1 MELIIYF
8 LIFIMGSFFGSFF
21 TLAVY
26 RIPLKQDI
34 THKHSYCPNCNHK
47 LGTFDLIP
55 IFSYIFLK
63 GKCRY
68 CNTKIRPRYFLLE
81 IFSGTIF
88 LLLSLSIRINFY
100 ELEIAKL
107 IYFIFGTMY
116 VSTLFIIAGIDK
128 EKKYISKSVLLFGII
143 TTVIYMIYLYILE
156 NANIYRYVIYLIIIC
171 IIILMQT
178 IKLKKKGKEDY
189 WMQMITLIIYTVLFT
204 GEYIFVISAIIF
216 LILIPI
222 ISYLNKKF
230 NKKTKYVKS
239 NKMIFQNFPFGF
251 YYITINLIIW
261 IMTNFYITYI
271 FGG

>member
-34 THKHSYCPNCNHK
+34 IHKHSYCPNCNHK

-88 LLLSLSIRINFY
+88 LLLALSIRINFY
-100 ELEIAKL
+100 EI
-107 IYFIFGTMY
+107 
-116 VSTLFIIAGIDK
+116 
-128 EKKYISKSVLLFGII
+128 
-143 TTVIYMIYLYILE
+143 
-156 NANIYRYVIYLIIIC
+156 
-171 IIILMQT
+171 T
-178 IKLKKKGKEDY
+178 IKMERK
-189 WMQMITLIIYTVLFT
+189 TVW
-204 GEYIFVISAIIF
+204 S
-216 LILIPI
+216 
-222 ISYLNKKF
+222 
-230 NKKTKYVKS
+230 
-239 NKMIFQNFPFGF
+239 
-251 YYITINLIIW
+251 
-261 IMTNFYITYI
+261 
-271 FGG
+271 